1 MTKQNLEQIY
11 YLSKELKMW
20 ERELERLKARSL
32 VQSPVP
38 HAGTSGRIS
47 DKVADRAERV
57 MELESRISAKRE
69 EIQQLRD
76 EAVEYIKDIP
86 DSLTR
91 MIIYYRCVSLMSW
104 RRVAYEVGGSNTE
117 EGVKKVYYRFF
128 EKSCP
133 ECPD

>member
-11 YLSKELKMW
+11 YLSKEMKMW

-38 HAGTSGRIS
+38 RTSTSGGIS
-47 DKVADRAERV
+47 DKVADRAESIL
-57 MELESRISAKRE
+57 ELESRISAKRE

-104 RRVAYEVGGSNTE
+104 RRVAYEVGGNNTKDS
-117 EGVKKVYYRFF
+117 VRMAYNRFV
-128 EKSCP
+128 
-133 ECPD
+133 DNI

>member
-11 YLSKELKMW
+11 YLNKELKMW
-20 ERELERLKARSL
+20 DRELERLKARSL

-57 MELESRISAKRE
+57 LELESRISAKRE

-91 MIIYYRCVSLMSW
+91 MIIYYHCVSLMSW
-104 RRVAYEVGGSNTE
+104 RRVAYEVGGNNTE
-117 EGVKKVYYRFF
+117 DSVRMAYNRFMD
-128 EKSCP
+128 KL
-133 ECPD
+133 

>member
-20 ERELERLKARSL
+20 EREMERLKARSL

-38 HAGTSGRIS
+38 RTSTSGGIS
-47 DKVADRAERV
+47 DKVAERAERLL
-57 MELESRISAKRE
+57 ELESRISAKRE

-86 DSLTR
+86 NSLTR

-104 RRVAYEVGGSNTE
+104 RRVAYEVGGNNTKDS
-117 EGVKKVYYRFF
+117 VRMAYNRFV
-128 EKSCP
+128 
-133 ECPD
+133 DNI

>member
-38 HAGTSGRIS
+38 RAELSGGTS
-47 DKVADRAERV
+47 DKVADRAERLL
-57 MELESRISAKRE
+57 ELESRISAKRE

-76 EAVEYIKDIP
+76 EAVAYIKDIP

-91 MIIYYRCVSLMSW
+91 MIIYYRCVSLMNW

-117 EGVKKVYYRFF
+117 ESVKKVYYRFF

>member
-1 MTKQNLEQIY
+1 M
-11 YLSKELKMW
+11 
-20 ERELERLKARSL
+20 ERLKARSL

-38 HAGTSGRIS
+38 RTSTSGGIS

-57 MELESRISAKRE
+57 LELESRISAKRE

-91 MIIYYRCVSLMSW
+91 MIIYYRCVILMSW
-104 RRVAYEVGGSNTE
+104 RRVAYEVGGCNTE
-117 EGVKKVYYRFF
+117 ESVKKVYYRFF
-128 EKSCP
+128 DKQKGCP

>member
-1 MTKQNLEQIY
+1 
-11 YLSKELKMW
+11 MW

-38 HAGTSGRIS
+38 RSGSSGGIS
-47 DKVADRAERV
+47 DKVAERAERLL
-57 MELESRISAKRE
+57 ELESRISAKRE

-91 MIIYYRCVSLMSW
+91 MIIYYRCVSLMNW

-117 EGVKKVYYRFF
+117 DSVRQVYSRFIR
-128 EKSCP
+128 
-133 ECPD
+133 DL